1 MAKKTRIDRRGKI
14 RSIVKNFP
22 PVGRLYWKKR
32 KALGMIA
39 NRNQWIRDFDPIE
52 TSAQEILMEHLTKHY
67 LVTQASISGTPT
79 YIITE

>member
-14 RSIVKNFP
+14 RSIVKSFP

-39 NRNQWIRDFDPIE
+39 NKRQWEREFDPIE